1 MRSGWFRVL
10 IQTVFT
16 VSLFAT
22 CLISVNSHSYSH
34 QPADDDDLVLDFNYL
49 NNNDHHRRVRP
60 LTERDHSND
69 DGGND
74 ERRLHNR
81 RPSSPSSYA
90 SILKSFI
97 QAKSRA
103 NHNSKRSG
111 VSFGIGDMDFLISE
125 RLRANRYPKL
135 PLTSQ
140 MRLKSFKNLL
150 DAGR

>member
-111 VSFGIGDMDFLISE
+111 VLISE
-125 RLRANRYPKL
+125 VWEAWNI
-135 PLTSQ
+135 
-140 MRLKSFKNLL
+140 
-150 DAGR
+150 